1 MLNFIFRR
9 FDEKRFN
16 ELSQITRKCDA
27 TEEERKM
34 VKKELESLLVPFLY
48 SESLLFIFG
57 GAISFILLPT
67 LAGLILEIF
76 NISYFITLGLKIVI
90 YILSIYLIVFGINQI
105 YERFK
110 YKKKMSHNIMAVL
123 LEYLAR
129 S

>member
-76 NISYFITLGLKIVI
+76 NISYFIALGLKIVI
-90 YILSIYLIVFGINQI
+90 YILSIYFIIFGIHQI

-110 YKKKMSHNIMAVL
+110 YKNALKTV
-123 LEYLAR
+123 Y
-129 S
+129 